1 MIATTSGS
9 ALAALRCTARA
20 AWELARQWGQV
31 GIDAVAELIE
41 RRQREVG
48 GSGRP
53 QVFDR
58 ALDERRKE
66 RPLRGEIVVK
76 QPAGDA
82 GYLRDPLDVHPLVGL
97 GGEQLGAE
105 VQQLLA
111 AC

>member
-1 MIATTSGS
+1 
-9 ALAALRCTARA
+9 
-20 AWELARQWGQV
+20 
-31 GIDAVAELIE
+31 VAELIE
-41 RRQREVG
+41 RRQRGVG

-97 GGEQLGAE
+97 RGEQLGAE

-111 AC
+111 AELGGKSSACHSRILLDTSSVVRKYY